1 MGSAPHI
8 ARLLAH
14 TSLTTERCGGAM
26 GTSRMEAAGAA
37 LALNGTDRPR
47 KGRLRELL
55 RASGDGV
62 AAAAAEQL
70 QELEREIALLREE
83 NARLKVAREHAADRP
98 LNELVR
104 AAFEARGEADV
115 DGDDPWEV
123 LTECMLLRH
132 TLLGACEE
140 LERGAGELRVRLETL
155 LAEADGSVSPER
167 DLERVT

>member
-1 MGSAPHI
+1 
-8 ARLLAH
+8 
-14 TSLTTERCGGAM
+14 M
-26 GTSRMEAAGAA
+26 GTSRIEAAGAA
-37 LALNGTDRPR
+37 SASNGTDRTR
-47 KGRLRELL
+47 RGRLRELL
-55 RASGDGV
+55 RAAGD
-62 AAAAAEQL
+62 ADDAAAAEQL
-70 QELEREIALLREE
+70 QELEREVALLREE

-104 AAFEARGEADV
+104 AAFEAREADA

-155 LAEADGSVSPER
+155 LAEADGSVSRER
-167 DLERVT
+167 DFERVT